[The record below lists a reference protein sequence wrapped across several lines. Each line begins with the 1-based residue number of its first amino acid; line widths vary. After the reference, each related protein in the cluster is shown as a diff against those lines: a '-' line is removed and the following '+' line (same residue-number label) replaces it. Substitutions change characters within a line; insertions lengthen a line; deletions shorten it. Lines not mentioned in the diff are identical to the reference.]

1 MRPYPAQTVV
11 EAPAVPADPNHPNAA
26 VIELD
31 SLAFAWPGQTR
42 PLLQI
47 DRFELLPGERVF
59 LRGPSGSGKSTLL
72 SLVAGVLVPQAGKV
86 RVLGT
91 SMTRLG
97 GAARDRFRADY
108 VGIIFQQFNLIP
120 YLSVIENTLLPCLF
134 SQRRRRRVLARSPS
148 LESEAR
154 RLLARLDVEDARIL
168 DQPATELSVGEQQ
181 RVAAA
186 RALIGAPE
194 ILIAD
199 EPTSSMDADR
209 RAAFIDLLFDQC
221 RESGSTLLFVS
232 HDASLQEP
240 FDRCVEL
247 AQLNRADAGAVPP
260 LERVS

>member
-1 MRPYPAQTVV
+1 MSSDPERSQAVVV
-11 EAPAVPADPNHPNAA
+11 E
-26 VIELD
+26 LD
-31 SLAFAWPGQTR
+31 ALSFAWPGQTR

-47 DRFELLPGERVF
+47 DRLELLPGERVF

-72 SLVAGVLVPQAGKV
+72 GLVAGVLVPQAGTV

-91 SMTRLG
+91 SLGNLG
-97 GAARDRFRADY
+97 GAARDRFRADH

-134 SQRRRRRVLARSPS
+134 SARRRQRAVARASS
-148 LESEAR
+148 LEAEAR
-154 RLLARLDVEDARIL
+154 RLLAQLDLGDARTL
-168 DQPATELSVGEQQ
+168 ERPVTELSVGEQQ

-209 RAAFIDLLFDQC
+209 RAAFLDLLFGQC
-221 RESGSTLLFVS
+221 LESGSTLLFVS

-240 FDRCVEL
+240 FDRCFEL
-247 AQLNRADAGAVPP
+247 AQLNRAADGAAPS